1 MKQVIVLKLEPT
13 VEQHRKLLSTMEAF
27 NRGCQYVADLAFD
40 QKCANKIALQ
50 PLVYGRLRSEFGL
63 SSQMAVRAI
72 AKAVEAYKRDK
83 AKRVQVS
90 PHGAIVYDQRLLSY
104 KGLSHVSLLTL
115 EGRERIPL
123 RYGSYQAARMD
134 RIQGQADLVLR
145 DGTFYL
151 YATIDL
157 PTPPPQE
164 SEDVLG
170 VDLGIVN
177 VAVDSEGESHTGEPI
192 RECRRRYQKLRQ
204 GLQSCGT
211 KSAKRHLK
219 KIRRKESRFQRWV
232 NHNISRHL
240 VQKAQDGQR
249 ALALEDLKGIHER
262 VTVRKSQRYERMSWA
277 FAQLRQFVAYK
288 CEQWGVL
295 LVIVD
300 PRNTSRTC
308 PVCGHIAK
316 ENRRSQAEFLCV
328 ECGFQANADV
338 VGATNI
344 RRRGLEARAAL
355 TQPKVSSLAA

>member
-1 MKQVIVLKLEPT
+1 
-13 VEQHRKLLSTMEAF
+13 MEAF
-27 NRGCQYVADLAFD
+27 NRGCQYVADVAFERR
-40 QKCANKIALQ
+40 CANKIALQ
-50 PLVYGRLRSEFGL
+50 PIVYGPLRADFGL
-63 SSQMAVRAI
+63 SSQMAIRAI

-83 AKRVQVS
+83 SKRVVVR
-90 PHGAIVYDQRLLSY
+90 PHGSIVYDPRLMGF
-104 KGLSHVSLLTL
+104 KGPSHVSLLTL
-115 EGRERIPL
+115 EGREIIPL

-134 RIQGQADLVLR
+134 RVKGQADLVLR
-145 DGTFYL
+145 DGVFYL

-157 PTPPPQE
+157 PTPPPQDTQ
-164 SEDVLG
+164 DVLG

-177 VAVDSEGESHTGEPI
+177 VAVDSEGETHSGELV
-192 RECRRRYQKLRQ
+192 RACRRRYQKLRQ
-204 GLQSCGT
+204 GLQKCGS

-219 KIRRKESRFQRWV
+219 KIRHRESRFQRWV

-249 ALALEDLKGIHER
+249 ALALEDLKGIRER
-262 VTVRKSQRYERMSWA
+262 VTVRKSQRSERMSWA
-277 FAQLRQFVAYK
+277 FHQLRQFVAYK
-288 CEQWGVL
+288 CQQAGVPL
-295 LVIVD
+295 EIVD

-308 PVCGHIAK
+308 PACGHVAR